1 YLLVK
6 PYAHHTA
13 AKAAARP
20 RDGASLRSK
29 HMAYSMTA
37 ASQGS
42 VILPSSPPTKLNS
55 SWDIIRSSPKT
66 AVLRYAS
73 GTSNRTLSAVYTT
86 QWPFIATDGEV
97 VQRSSLAAPS
107 AAVVVWVSLFLPMA
121 AILCHFF
128 AI

>member
-1 YLLVK
+1 MELMNAITTSVE
-6 PYAHHTA
+6 
-13 AKAAARP
+13 
-20 RDGASLRSK
+20 ASLRSK
-29 HMAYSMTA
+29 RRAYSMTV

-42 VILPSSPPTKLNS
+42 MILPSSPPAKPNS
-55 SWDIIRSSPKT
+55 SWDIARSSQKT
-66 AVLRYAS
+66 AVSRYAS

-97 VQRSSLAAPS
+97 AHRSSLAAPL
-107 AAVVVWVSLFLPMA
+107 AADMVWVSLFLPMA